1 MNVTIESIKGYE
13 ILNGKGKP
21 TVEAVLTTS
30 NGISVTASAPS
41 GASTGRYEA
50 YELYDGG
57 TRYNGFG
64 TTKASAGVS
73 NEICQAL
80 KGVSVTDQAKID
92 RILCELDGTPNKSR
106 LGGNAILPV
115 SLAAAKAG
123 ALASG
128 LPLYRYLGGFAPRRI
143 PAISSTVIS
152 GGAFSPSGLEF
163 EDYLLI
169 LDGFSRFSE
178 ATEALLAMREEMLKR
193 ILKRVSY
200 CLEDAGALAPELDS
214 TDEAFAIIL
223 DAARAVGCES
233 CVHLGLDVAANE
245 LYDPDTNTYVLSK
258 KRTRYTAAELCTY
271 YRNLCRD
278 YPLIY
283 IEDPFEED
291 AFGDYARLKAAVP
304 NIMVSGDDLF
314 ATNIERLKM
323 GIEHDSANTLLFK
336 INQIGTVSE
345 AFSTAMFAIDNGYSI
360 TASGRSGESLD
371 DFSAD
376 LAVAIGAQ
384 QMKMGSPVRGE
395 RNAKFNRLMRIESE
409 LFPS

>member
-1 MNVTIESIKGYE
+1 MSITIESIRGYE

-57 TRYNGFG
+57 KRYNGFG
-64 TTKASAGVS
+64 TSKACSNVS
-73 NEICQAL
+73 TEICQAL
-80 KGVSVTDQAKID
+80 KGVPVTDQAQID
-92 RILCELDGTPNKSR
+92 HILCELDGTPNKSR

-123 ALASG
+123 AAAAD

-169 LDGFSRFSE
+169 MDGFTRFSD
-178 ATEALLAMREEMLKR
+178 ATEALLAMRGEMLKT
-193 ILKRVSY
+193 ILKRVPY
-200 CLEDAGALAPELDS
+200 CLEDAGALAPALDS
-214 TDEAFAIIL
+214 TDEAFEIIL
-223 DAARAVGCES
+223 NAARTVGCES
-233 CVHLGLDVAANE
+233 SIHLGLDVAANE
-245 LYDPDTNTYVLSK
+245 LYDSATNTYLLSK
-258 KRTRYTAAELCTY
+258 NHTRYTADELCRY
-271 YRNLCRD
+271 YQKLCRD

-291 AFGDYARLKAAVP
+291 SFEDFSRLKSAVP
-304 NIMVSGDDLF
+304 GLMVSGDDLF
-314 ATNIERLKM
+314 ATNIERLKK
-323 GIEHDSANTLLFK
+323 GIEKDSANTLLFK
-336 INQIGTVSE
+336 INQVGTVTE
-345 AFSTAMFAIDNGYSI
+345 AFSTAMHAVDHGYKI

-376 LAVAIGAQ
+376 LAVAVGAQ

-409 LFPS
+409 LFPE